1 MCVGSLQTLANVL
14 GKILE
19 VGTSGEWRWPV
30 GVEISPTDNFMLW
43 NLSMDIL
50 DGIKAIHR

>member
-19 VGTSGEWRWPV
+19 VGTVRSGGGPF
-30 GVEISPTDNFMLW
+30 GVEISPTDTFMLW